1 MIKKIGFV
9 VLFTTISTVQSFAHD
24 VWVDGYNSS
33 MFKGFIKYEHV
44 FFIPQKIENDRIHL
58 FEPLVIIDK
67 DLKSIIKR
75 SYFYNSIVFFVLFAL
90 YLSIK

>member
-67 DLKSIIKR
+67 ILK
-75 SYFYNSIVFFVLFAL
+75 VQC
-90 YLSIK
+90 